1 MYGPIKILGNSQQLS
16 GIGTTVSDINGLGAQ
31 YVLIQHTGGGNH
43 YIIEKTGAGV
53 TVGTVHMTPQSFL
66 LIKKERTNIISVN
79 SGTDIY
85 ATSVVYQG

>member
-1 MYGPIKILGNSQQLS
+1 MYEPIKILGNSQQLS
-16 GIGTTVSDINGLGAQ
+16 GIGTTVSDIDGLGAQ
-31 YVLIQHTGGGNH
+31 YVLIQHTGGGSH

-53 TVGTVHMTPQSFL
+53 TVGTVHMPPQSFL

-79 SGTDIY
+79 SGNDIY

>member
-1 MYGPIKILGNSQQLS
+1 MYGSIKILGNSQQLS

-31 YVLIQHTGGGNH
+31 YVLIQHTGAGNH

-53 TVGTVHMTPQSFL
+53 TVGTVYLPSESFL
-66 LIKKERTNIISVN
+66 LIKKERTNTISVD
-79 SGTDIY
+79 SGNDIY